1 MRRMRV
7 SAKNIKAAEDA
18 AGNHNDDRDKQ
29 YRVKHGRAAD
39 LEAPSVL
46 NNSRCTGSVR
56 LNQQKGMSP
65 MCSTSSVGCSRP
77 LSGGGIRCAHLRYP
91 FALRF
96 LVRARAAPLG
106 QRFRSGG
113 AGAQLWGLFGASRS
127 KPLAEGWLWRVCALA
142 FQAG

>member
-1 MRRMRV
+1 MRV

-18 AGNHNDDRDKQ
+18 AGNHNDDGDKQ

-77 LSGGGIRCAHLRYP
+77 LSGGGIRCAH
-91 FALRF
+91 F
-96 LVRARAAPLG
+96 LCLILLNQSVASLG
-106 QRFRSGG
+106 H
-113 AGAQLWGLFGASRS
+113 AGARRFIRRS
-127 KPLAEGWLWRVCALA
+127 SIKVSVAKCHVTLALLK
-142 FQAG
+142 